1 MERPA
6 EPPGLEALS
15 AQAAG
20 RGRSG
25 LRLPVQAGG
34 LRRTAAARLSKKEKG
49 ITSAQLA
56 EMVGLSHDFIRQIQS
71 KKAAYNFSVE
81 TFYKISVALG
91 VGMDKLA
98 GMNVG
103 VCLTERR
110 VSLNFSDFAKA
121 LFPYCRKG
129 SGQADFVILL
139 TDKIMNGRPG
149 RAPHEDG
156 KFQNPLR
163 AKDERTL
170 QAYFNGGRPI
180 PPGDASIIL
189 SRIDKFKFEEYLRGC
204 CSDDALNLLR
214 NDLSKAKVKGFADD
228 SDIVEFCADL
238 FGDILHDLA
247 AKERN

>member
-1 MERPA
+1 
-6 EPPGLEALS
+6 
-15 AQAAG
+15 
-20 RGRSG
+20 
-25 LRLPVQAGG
+25 
-34 LRRTAAARLSKKEKG
+34 
-49 ITSAQLA
+49 
-56 EMVGLSHDFIRQIQS
+56 MVGLSHDFIRQIQS

-103 VCLTERR
+103 VYLTERR
-110 VSLNFSDFAKA
+110 IDLNFSDFAKV

-149 RAPHEDG
+149 RAHEDG
-156 KFQNPLR
+156 GFQNPLR

-180 PPGDASIIL
+180 KFFLIH
-189 SRIDKFKFEEYLRGC
+189 SRQ
-204 CSDDALNLLR
+204 SP
-214 NDLSKAKVKGFADD
+214 AKRV
-228 SDIVEFCADL
+228 
-238 FGDILHDLA
+238 
-247 AKERN
+247 